1 MSPPLRQDGNRLI
14 RGVLEEAAVVT
25 TDKGSYK
32 RITIREPKAVDDET
46 GIIIQTLRSMYFR
59 EVYINGK
66 PVSEGEL
73 LAMRGCRLEI
83 HFLADNTCE
92 IRITK

>member
-1 MSPPLRQDGNRLI
+1 MEQDGNRLI
-14 RGVLEEAAVVT
+14 RGVLEEAAIVT

-46 GIIIQTLRSMYFR
+46 GIVIQTLRSMYFR

-66 PVSEGEL
+66 PVSEDEL
-73 LAMRGCRLEI
+73 LAMRAYRLEI
-83 HFLADNTCE
+83 RFLADNTCE
-92 IRITK
+92 LRVIK

>member
-1 MSPPLRQDGNRLI
+1 M
-14 RGVLEEAAVVT
+14 
-25 TDKGSYK
+25 DKGSYK
-32 RITIREPKAVDDET
+32 RITIREPKAVDEET

-59 EVYINGK
+59 EVYTTGK
-66 PVSEGEL
+66 PVSEIEL
-73 LAMRGCRLEI
+73 LAMRGYRLEI

>member
-1 MSPPLRQDGNRLI
+1 MSPFLRQDGNRLI

-59 EVYINGK
+59 EVYISGK

-92 IRITK
+92 ISITK

>member
-1 MSPPLRQDGNRLI
+1 MKQGENRLI
-14 RGVLEEAAVVT
+14 RGVLEEAAIVT

-59 EVYINGK
+59 EVYINGQ
-66 PVSEGEL
+66 PASEGEL
-73 LAMRGCRLEI
+73 LAMRGYRLEI

-92 IRITK
+92 IRVTK

>member
-1 MSPPLRQDGNRLI
+1 MEQDGNRLI
-14 RGVLEEAAVVT
+14 RGTLEEAAIVT
-25 TDKGSYK
+25 TDKGCYK

-73 LAMRGCRLEI
+73 LAMRAYRLEI

>member
-1 MSPPLRQDGNRLI
+1 MKHGENRLI
-14 RGVLEEAAVVT
+14 RGVLEEAVTVT
-25 TDKGSYK
+25 TDKGAYK

-66 PVSEGEL
+66 LASESEL
-73 LAMRGCRLEI
+73 LAMRAQRLEI

-92 IRITK
+92 IRVTK

>member
-1 MSPPLRQDGNRLI
+1 MKQGENRLI
-14 RGVLEEAAVVT
+14 RGVLEEAVIVT

-66 PVSEGEL
+66 PASESEL
-73 LAMRGCRLEI
+73 LAMRAHRLEI

-92 IRITK
+92 IRVTK

>member
-1 MSPPLRQDGNRLI
+1 MKQGRNRLI
-14 RGVLEEAAVVT
+14 RGVLEEAAIVT

-46 GIIIQTLRSMYFR
+46 GRSMYFR

-66 PVSEGEL
+66 PASESEL

-83 HFLADNTCE
+83 HFLADDTCE